1 MTLFTLMARKMSSF
15 FIEKGIIQNE
25 EQEIY
30 DYSFEV
36 FFSTVTEFLFI
47 IITAF
52 ATDRMVETMFY
63 VLGFIPMR
71 RVAGGYHAKTHFRC
85 FCILALTYF
94 LFLVVLSFA
103 NTINVFFVLSLLL
116 LVNLTVFFILAP
128 IEDKN
133 RPISKEERYS
143 FKKKSRVFVVLYS
156 ISAVFLFLVS
166 LETCAFCMTLGVFAV
181 ASSLLAVK
189 MKKFLTVCES

>member
-1 MTLFTLMARKMSSF
+1 MSSF

-71 RVAGGYHAKTHFRC
+71 RVSGVYHA
-85 FCILALTYF
+85 
-94 LFLVVLSFA
+94 
-103 NTINVFFVLSLLL
+103 
-116 LVNLTVFFILAP
+116 
-128 IEDKN
+128 
-133 RPISKEERYS
+133 
-143 FKKKSRVFVVLYS
+143 
-156 ISAVFLFLVS
+156 
-166 LETCAFCMTLGVFAV
+166 
-181 ASSLLAVK
+181 
-189 MKKFLTVCES
+189 